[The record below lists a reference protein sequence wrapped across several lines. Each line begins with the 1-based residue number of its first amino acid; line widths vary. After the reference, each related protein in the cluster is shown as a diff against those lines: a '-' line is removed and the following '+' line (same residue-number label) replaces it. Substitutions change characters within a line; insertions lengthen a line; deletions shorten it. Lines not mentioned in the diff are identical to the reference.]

1 MGRWVWAWFL
11 WGVALAQGLL
21 AGGQGHSLAVIQGRL
36 YAFGWNYDG
45 QLGDGSFLNRSRPV
59 RVLEGVLEVAAGNL
73 HSLALLEGGLVLAF
87 GNGERGQ
94 LGDGTFAT
102 KGKPVELPL
111 KARGVAAG
119 YSHTLVLGLDGRV
132 YTAGSNEEG
141 QLGDG
146 YPPGAAT
153 GLPPW
158 RACPRW
164 WAWRRATSTAWP
176 GPKAGSSTPGAAT
189 SRASWGRA
197 RWSPAPGRKGS
208 SRGSVSPWGAG
219 ASPPFS
225 LGTGASS
232 SPAWTAP
239 PSARWRACLKAVA
252 LAAGRAHLLV
262 LGEDGRVYALGENEM
277 GQLGDGTQEGR
288 LEPRPVEGLL
298 GVRAIGAGDAHS
310 LALLADGR
318 LFAWGD
324 NRFGQLG
331 DGTREVRLRPVQVR
345 LP

>member
-102 KGKPVELPL
+102 KGKPVELPMR
-111 KARGVAAG
+111 ARGVAAG

-141 QLGDG
+141 QLGEG
-146 YPPGAAT
+146 TTRVRNRLLPVE
-153 GLPPW
+153 GLPPVV
-158 RACPRW
+158 
-164 WAWRRATSTAWP
+164 
-176 GPKAGSSTPGAAT
+176 GGAAGYFHSLAWT
-189 SRASWGRA
+189 QSGELYAWG
-197 RWSPAPGRKGS
+197 SNLSGQ
-208 SRGSVSPWGAG
+208 
-219 ASPPFS
+219 
-225 LGTGASS
+225 LGTGTVES
-232 SPAWTAP
+232 SPRPQRVLTGVRLAVGGGSFTALLLGDGSVLVAGLD
-239 PSARWRACLKAVA
+239 SATFRKVEGLPKAVA

-277 GQLGDGTQEGR
+277 GQLGDGTQESR

-331 DGTREVRLRPVQVR
+331 DGTREIRLRPVQVR

>member
-1 MGRWVWAWFL
+1 MKRGALALLFFGWT
-11 WGVALAQGLL
+11 LAQGLL
-21 AGGQGHSLAVIQGRL
+21 AGGQGHSLALLQGRL

-59 RVLEGVLEVAAGNL
+59 RVLEGATAVAAGNL
-73 HSLALLEGGLVLAF
+73 HSLVLLEGGRVLAF
-87 GNGERGQ
+87 GAGEKGQ

-111 KARGVAAG
+111 RVKGAAAG
-119 YSHTLVLGLDGRV
+119 YSHTLLLGLDGRV
-132 YTAGSNEEG
+132 HTTGSNEEG

-146 YPPGAAT
+146 SRRGRNQFAPVE
-153 GLPPW
+153 GLPPVVGV
-158 RACPRW
+158 AAGYFHSL
-164 WAWRRATSTAWP
+164 AWTAGGELYAW
-176 GPKAGSSTPGAAT
+176 GSNLSGQ
-189 SRASWGRA
+189 
-197 RWSPAPGRKGS
+197 
-208 SRGSVSPWGAG
+208 
-219 ASPPFS
+219 
-225 LGTGASS
+225 LGTGTVES
-232 SPAWTAP
+232 SPRPQKVLTGVLLAVGGGSFTALLLRDGSVLIAGLD
-239 PSARWRACLKAVA
+239 SATFRKVEGLPKAVS

-262 LGEDGRVYALGENEM
+262 LGEDGRVYALGENDQ

-288 LEPRPVEGLL
+288 LEPRPVEGLA

-310 LALLADGR
+310 LAFLADGR

-331 DGTREVRLRPVQVR
+331 DGTRENRLTPVRVR

>member
-45 QLGDGSFLNRSRPV
+45 QLGDGSFLNRSKPV

-146 YPPGAAT
+146 SRRGRNRFAPLE
-153 GLPPW
+153 GLPPVV
-158 RACPRW
+158 
-164 WAWRRATSTAWP
+164 
-176 GPKAGSSTPGAAT
+176 G
-189 SRASWGRA
+189 
-197 RWSPAPGRKGS
+197 
-208 SRGSVSPWGAG
+208 VGAG
-219 ASPPFS
+219 YFHSLAWTQSGELYAWGS
-225 LGTGASS
+225 NLSGQLGTGTVES
-232 SPAWTAP
+232 SPRPQRVLTGVRLAVGGGSFTA
-239 PSARWRACLKAVA
+239 
-252 LAAGRAHLLV
+252 LL
-262 LGEDGRVYALGENEM
+262 
-277 GQLGDGTQEGR
+277 LGDGSVLIAGLDSATFR
-288 LEPRPVEGLL
+288 KVEGLPP
-298 GVRAIGAGDAHS
+298 GRGAFGGS
-310 LALLADGR
+310 GGR
-318 LFAWGD
+318 LRGP
-324 NRFGQLG
+324 
-331 DGTREVRLRPVQVR
+331 RPGGG
-345 LP
+345 